1 MAQIRRP
8 NGDSNSIQLDVNKR
22 WILVFGVA
30 LVLLALGLGEEA
42 ARESLRYQRDSISNG
57 QLWRFFTGHFVHL
70 GWPHIWLNL
79 TGWILISWVFG
90 RDYRFGEW
98 TFVYALGVL
107 VLGAG
112 FWWLNPQL
120 EWYVGLSGLLHTG
133 IVAGLF
139 AWAFTGDRVA
149 MLALAVVGAKLLW
162 EQTAGPI
169 PMTEEAA
176 GGPVVV
182 DAHLYGAI
190 GGLIGAIAVFTRRKT
205 V

>member
-1 MAQIRRP
+1 MAQITRP
-8 NGDSNSIQLDVNKR
+8 KGGSDSQQLELNKR
-22 WILVFGVA
+22 WIFVFGVA
-30 LVLLALGLGEEA
+30 VLLLGLGFGEDS
-42 ARESLRYQRDSISNG
+42 ARETLRYQRDRVESG
-57 QLWRFFTGHFVHL
+57 EVWRFLSGHFVHL
-70 GWPHIWLNL
+70 GWSHIGLNL
-79 TGWILISWVFG
+79 SGWILIAWVFG

-98 TFVYALGVL
+98 MFLYGLGVL

-133 IVAGLF
+133 IVAGLV
-139 AWAFTGDRVA
+139 AWAITGDRVA
-149 MLALAVVGAKLLW
+149 LAGLAVVGAKLAW
-162 EQTAGPI
+162 EQFVGAM

-190 GGLIGAIAVFTRRKT
+190 AGLIGAVAVIARRKP